1 MEHNKCDRIPYGIF
15 SRASHL
21 TKLNMKENQLTSLP
35 IGMIY
40 NYVILNRYVIVSE
53 SFKLRQLKTECIF
66 FFRYRNVEVISR
78 IKFRNKSNQQASR

>member
-35 IGMIY
+35 IGNSLNNVY
-40 NYVILNRYVIVSE
+40 NNSLSVPLWNV
-53 SFKLRQLKTECIF
+53 KL
-66 FFRYRNVEVISR
+66 
-78 IKFRNKSNQQASR
+78 SNYYTIMDV

>member
-35 IGMIY
+35 IGNSLNNVY
-40 NYVILNRYVIVSE
+40 NNFKRLYQNINLSSE
-53 SFKLRQLKTECIF
+53 M
-66 FFRYRNVEVISR
+66 
-78 IKFRNKSNQQASR
+78 